1 MKILANNKKARHDY
15 FLEEKYEAGIELKGN
30 EVKSIREGKVSIK
43 ESHVGDYKGELF
55 IYNMNVTPYKQA
67 YEKNIDPI
75 RTRKLLLH
83 KKEIDK
89 LIGKVS
95 QAGYTMIVNKIYL
108 KEGLIKAEIALAK
121 GKKIYD
127 KRETIKKN
135 DANRKIE
142 RALKNY
148 WYYGIYRI
156 KKCI

>member
-1 MKILANNKKARHDY
+1 MKILANNKKAKHDY

-55 IYNMNVTPYKQA
+55 VYNMNVTPYEQS

-108 KEGLIKAEIALAK
+108 KDGLIKAEIALAK

-135 DANRKIE
+135 DAKRKIE

-148 WYYGIYRI
+148 
-156 KKCI
+156 

>member
-1 MKILANNKKARHDY
+1 MKILANNKKAKHDY

-55 IYNMNVTPYKQA
+55 IYNMNVTPYEQS

-75 RTRKLLLH
+75 RNRKLLLH

-108 KEGLIKAEIALAK
+108 KDGLIKAEIALAK

-135 DANRKIE
+135 DAKRKIE

-148 WYYGIYRI
+148 
-156 KKCI
+156 

>member
-1 MKILANNKKARHDY
+1 MKILANNKKAKHDY

-55 IYNMNVTPYKQA
+55 IYNMNVTPYEQS

-83 KKEIDK
+83 KKEIYK

-135 DANRKIE
+135 DAKRKIE

-148 WYYGIYRI
+148 
-156 KKCI
+156 

>member
-1 MKILANNKKARHDY
+1 MKILANNKKAKHDY

-55 IYNMNVTPYKQA
+55 IYNMNITPYEQS

-108 KEGLIKAEIALAK
+108 KDGLIKAEIALAK

-135 DANRKIE
+135 DAKRKIE

-148 WYYGIYRI
+148 
-156 KKCI
+156 

>member
-1 MKILANNKKARHDY
+1 MKILANNKKAKHDY

-55 IYNMNVTPYKQA
+55 IYNMNVTPYEQS

-108 KEGLIKAEIALAK
+108 KDGLIKAEIALAK

-135 DANRKIE
+135 DAKRKIE
-142 RALKNY
+142 RVLKNY
-148 WYYGIYRI
+148 
-156 KKCI
+156 

>member
-55 IYNMNVTPYKQA
+55 IYNMNVTPYEQS

-75 RTRKLLLH
+75 RTRKILLH

-108 KEGLIKAEIALAK
+108 KDGLIKAEIALAK

-135 DANRKIE
+135 DAKRKIE

-148 WYYGIYRI
+148 
-156 KKCI
+156 

>member
-1 MKILANNKKARHDY
+1 MKILANNKKAKHDY

-55 IYNMNVTPYKQA
+55 IYNMNVTPYEQS

-75 RTRKLLLH
+75 RNRKLLLH

-135 DANRKIE
+135 DAKRKIE

-148 WYYGIYRI
+148 
-156 KKCI
+156 

>member
-142 RALKNY
+142 RVLKNY
-148 WYYGIYRI
+148 
-156 KKCI
+156 

>member
-1 MKILANNKKARHDY
+1 MKILANNKKAKHDY

-55 IYNMNVTPYKQA
+55 IYNMNVTPYEQS

-95 QAGYTMIVNKIYL
+95 QAGYTMIVNRIYL
-108 KEGLIKAEIALAK
+108 KDGLIKAEIALAK

-135 DANRKIE
+135 DAKRKIE

-148 WYYGIYRI
+148 
-156 KKCI
+156 

>member
-1 MKILANNKKARHDY
+1 MKILANNKKAKHDY

-30 EVKSIREGKVSIK
+30 EVKSIREGKASIK

-55 IYNMNVTPYKQA
+55 IYNMNVTPYEQS

-108 KEGLIKAEIALAK
+108 KDGLIKAEIALAK

-135 DANRKIE
+135 DAKRKIE

-148 WYYGIYRI
+148 
-156 KKCI
+156 

>member
-1 MKILANNKKARHDY
+1 MKILANNKKAKHDY

-43 ESHVGDYKGELF
+43 ESHVGDYNGELF
-55 IYNMNVTPYKQA
+55 IYNMNVTPYEQS

-135 DANRKIE
+135 DAKRKIE

-148 WYYGIYRI
+148 
-156 KKCI
+156 

>member
-1 MKILANNKKARHDY
+1 MKILANNKKAKHEY

-55 IYNMNVTPYKQA
+55 IYNMNVTPYEQS

-135 DANRKIE
+135 DAKRKIE

-148 WYYGIYRI
+148 
-156 KKCI
+156 

>member
-1 MKILANNKKARHDY
+1 MKILANNKKAKHDY

-55 IYNMNVTPYKQA
+55 IYNMNVTPYEQS

-75 RTRKLLLH
+75 RTRKILLH

-108 KEGLIKAEIALAK
+108 KDGLIKAEIALAK

-135 DANRKIE
+135 DAKRKIE

-148 WYYGIYRI
+148 
-156 KKCI
+156 

>member
-1 MKILANNKKARHDY
+1 MKILANNKKAKHDY

-55 IYNMNVTPYKQA
+55 IYNMNVTPYEQS

-108 KEGLIKAEIALAK
+108 KDGLIKAEIALAK

-135 DANRKIE
+135 DAKRKIE

-148 WYYGIYRI
+148 
-156 KKCI
+156 

>member
-1 MKILANNKKARHDY
+1 LKILANNKKAKHDY

-55 IYNMNVTPYKQA
+55 IYNMNVTPYEQS

-135 DANRKIE
+135 DAKRKIE

-148 WYYGIYRI
+148 
-156 KKCI
+156 

>member
-1 MKILANNKKARHDY
+1 MKILANNKKAKHDY

-30 EVKSIREGKVSIK
+30 EVKSIRDGKVSIK

-55 IYNMNVTPYKQA
+55 IYNMNVTPYEQS

-108 KEGLIKAEIALAK
+108 KEGLIKAEVALAK

-135 DANRKIE
+135 DAKRKIE

-148 WYYGIYRI
+148 
-156 KKCI
+156 

>member
-156 KKCI
+156 KKCL

>member
-1 MKILANNKKARHDY
+1 MKILANNKKAKHDY

-55 IYNMNVTPYKQA
+55 IYNMNVTPYEQS

-75 RTRKLLLH
+75 RSRKLLLH

-135 DANRKIE
+135 DAKRKIE

-148 WYYGIYRI
+148 
-156 KKCI
+156 

>member
-1 MKILANNKKARHDY
+1 MKILANNKKAKHDY

-55 IYNMNVTPYKQA
+55 IYNMNVTPYEQS

-95 QAGYTMIVNKIYL
+95 QACYTMIVNKIYL
-108 KEGLIKAEIALAK
+108 KDGLIKAEIALAK

-135 DANRKIE
+135 DAKRKIE

-148 WYYGIYRI
+148 
-156 KKCI
+156 

>member
-1 MKILANNKKARHDY
+1 MKILANNKKAKHDY
-15 FLEEKYEAGIELKGN
+15 FLEEKYEAWIELKGN

-55 IYNMNVTPYKQA
+55 IYNMNVTPYEQS

-135 DANRKIE
+135 DAKRKIE

-148 WYYGIYRI
+148 
-156 KKCI
+156 

>member
-1 MKILANNKKARHDY
+1 MKILANNKKAKHDY

-43 ESHVGDYKGELF
+43 ESHVGDYKGDLF
-55 IYNMNVTPYKQA
+55 IYNMNVTPYEQS

-135 DANRKIE
+135 DAKRKIE

-148 WYYGIYRI
+148 
-156 KKCI
+156 

>member
-1 MKILANNKKARHDY
+1 MKILANNKKAKHDY

-55 IYNMNVTPYKQA
+55 IYNMNVTPYEQS

-75 RTRKLLLH
+75 RTRELLLH

-108 KEGLIKAEIALAK
+108 KEGLIKAEVALAK

-135 DANRKIE
+135 DAKRKIE

-148 WYYGIYRI
+148 
-156 KKCI
+156 

>member
-1 MKILANNKKARHDY
+1 MKILANNKKAKHDY

-55 IYNMNVTPYKQA
+55 IYNMNVTPYEQS

-135 DANRKIE
+135 DAKRKIE

-148 WYYGIYRI
+148 
-156 KKCI
+156 

>member
-1 MKILANNKKARHDY
+1 MKILANNKKAKHDY
-15 FLEEKYEAGIELKGN
+15 FFEEKYEAGIELKGN

-55 IYNMNVTPYKQA
+55 IYNMNVTPYEQS

-108 KEGLIKAEIALAK
+108 KDGLIKAEIALAK

-135 DANRKIE
+135 DAKRKIE

-148 WYYGIYRI
+148 
-156 KKCI
+156 

>member
-1 MKILANNKKARHDY
+1 MKILANNKKAKHDY

-55 IYNMNVTPYKQA
+55 IYNMNVTPYEQS

-108 KEGLIKAEIALAK
+108 KEGLIKAEIAIAK

-135 DANRKIE
+135 DAKRKIE

-148 WYYGIYRI
+148 
-156 KKCI
+156 

>member
-55 IYNMNVTPYKQA
+55 IYNMNVTPYEQS

-135 DANRKIE
+135 DAKRKIE

-156 KKCI
+156 KKCL

>member
-1 MKILANNKKARHDY
+1 MKILANNKKAKHDY
-15 FLEEKYEAGIELKGN
+15 FLEEKCEAGIELKGN

-55 IYNMNVTPYKQA
+55 IYNMNVTPYEQS

-108 KEGLIKAEIALAK
+108 KDGLIKAEIALAK

-135 DANRKIE
+135 DAKRKIE

-148 WYYGIYRI
+148 
-156 KKCI
+156 

>member
-1 MKILANNKKARHDY
+1 MKILANNKKAKHDY

-55 IYNMNVTPYKQA
+55 IYNMNVTPYEQS

-95 QAGYTMIVNKIYL
+95 QADYTMIVNKIYL
-108 KEGLIKAEIALAK
+108 KDGLIKAEIALAK

-135 DANRKIE
+135 DAKRKIE

-148 WYYGIYRI
+148 
-156 KKCI
+156 